1 MRRSA
6 DLPQKLA
13 PITGFKDCYPARYVD
28 EVHTHNRCQ
37 LSFLISGVMTVTTDT
52 ASYVLPPNRAIW
64 VPANMRHQASCKSE
78 VEFIVL
84 YVDPKL
90 DPRPRTARV
99 FEITPLVR
107 ALIDEVA
114 QFTEKR
120 QFRDREQ
127 RVLEMLISEIELMP
141 HLPASATLPAD
152 RRLKRVCDAIIADPA
167 DARPLDD
174 WADVA
179 GMGRR
184 TFTRAFRSQT
194 GVSLSMW
201 RRQIR
206 LMEAASRIAAGES
219 VSNVA
224 FDVGYESPSSFI
236 AMFHKVFGEPPGAYC
251 RR

>member
-6 DLPQKLA
+6 DLPEKLA
-13 PITGFKDCYPARYVD
+13 PVTGFKDCYPASYVD
-28 EVHTHNRCQ
+28 KPHAHDRCQ
-37 LSFLISGVMTVTTDT
+37 LSFNISGVMTITTET
-52 ASYVLPPNRAIW
+52 ASFVLPPNRAVWI
-64 VPANMRHQASCKSE
+64 PAGMHHQASCKSE

-84 YVDPKL
+84 YVAAKL
-90 DPRPRTARV
+90 DPRPSIART

-114 QFTEKR
+114 QFTERR

-127 RVLEMLISEIELMP
+127 RVLDMLMSEIELMP
-141 HLPASATLPAD
+141 HLPACATLPTD
-152 RRLKRVCDAIIADPA
+152 RRLKRVCDAILADPA
-167 DARPLDD
+167 DARPLDE

-184 TFTRAFRSQT
+184 TFTRAFRTQT
-194 GVSLSMW
+194 GLSLSMW
-201 RRQIR
+201 RRQVR